1 MYINYHWR
9 TQQDELMH
17 VWHEPSAIDLNSL
30 APRQWKSNIRTNW
43 IFCRSWKA
51 TSKEFF
57 LGCNEEKL
65 IFASWMPTKIVVACC
80 HPPSSKQK
88 SNRSMHYLNCN
99 TSNLTPDACFPLRS
113 HTPASRF
120 TLVIDSQ
127 LNQTYLL
134 PLSSHAPVPRLPG
147 HTPFPSKS
155 AGIILTE
162 LWDRT
167 LIDFVPAACKGLSNR
182 W

>member
-1 MYINYHWR
+1 MHDISH
-9 TQQDELMH
+9 QQLILTLLLPGNENQISVQTENFAGH
-17 VWHEPSAIDLNSL
+17 GKPPVRI
-30 APRQWKSNIRTNW
+30 
-43 IFCRSWKA
+43 
-51 TSKEFF
+51 FF

-65 IFASWMPTKIVVACC
+65 IFASWMPTKIVVAYC

-134 PLSSHAPVPRLPG
+134 PFKFACTCP
-147 HTPFPSKS
+147 
-155 AGIILTE
+155 ALTRAYSISIKIGGNYIN
-162 LWDRT
+162 RT
-167 LIDFVPAACKGLSNR
+167 LRPNIDRFCAGCL
-182 W
+182 